1 MSTVD
6 ERPDSPFGSLISA
19 LRERAK
25 ELACLYRIEEILV
38 NPDAEPAAVGRA
50 IVETIPAGMQY
61 PDLTQVEL
69 TLAGDTF
76 RTPGLKKSPDR
87 VTAEIR
93 IQNMVLGEISVSYTQ
108 PMSEADEGPFLGDE
122 VRLVRTIADRL
133 ALFAHHRRMRE
144 NFTELERAQRKI
156 EGKKSGIWRIV
167 LDLLAKTDR
176 SLHHRISHKM
186 LNHLCRIGIPE
197 AEELLVRADIP
208 RYGEDEALERETN
221 RPRRSLKRRVSVDLA
236 SETFRIAAEHLGEED
251 ILGRVERWMQEDKL
265 SFLIR
270 AAERLLPLPDLADA
284 IRRYH
289 DMSTPDTDLPSS
301 VRAGVGVSLIRR
313 FLSDDLSW
321 IRMAKDHVEISD
333 FHALLSRMIYSAG
346 SHGRIGGKSAGLFL
360 ASLVIARAAKD
371 HPELASVR
379 VPATWHVTSDMHTE
393 FLYHNN
399 LEEIAEQK
407 YKDLA
412 QIRSEYPHIVHLCR
426 NSHFPPE
433 LARGLAIALES
444 FGDRPIVVRS
454 SSLLEDRAG
463 TAFSGK
469 YKSLFLANQGDKG
482 ERLVALFDAVAE
494 IYASLFGPD
503 PMEYRAQHGLLD
515 FVEEMGILL
524 QEVVG
529 ARVGPY
535 FMPAFAGVAFSRN
548 EFRWSPR
555 IRREDGL
562 LRLVPGLGTRAVDR
576 VGEDY
581 PVMFAPGQPGLRASV
596 SVDEMLRYS
605 PRYVDLIHLETNTFD
620 TVPFA
625 EVVSGRFDEY
635 PLLPLVASEV
645 HHGQIRPLNL
655 LAPPPPDLV
664 IPTFEGL
671 MADRVFAKTMRT
683 MLTVLEE
690 AFGSPV
696 DIEFA
701 HDGQHLHLLQ
711 CRTQSS
717 SEDCGPSSIPR
728 DLPPERVLFTARRFV
743 SNGRVPDLTH
753 IVYVDPE
760 RYAALPT
767 ADRLKSVGRAVGQV
781 NKLLPAK
788 RFILLGPGRWGS
800 RGDIKLGVPVN
811 YSDISN
817 AAMLVEIAR
826 RRGQFTPDLSFG
838 THFFQDLVEAKI
850 RYLPLYPDE
859 AGIRFHEEFLRGA
872 PSVLLDLLP
881 SAGPIADTLR
891 VIDVPAV
898 ASGRVLRV
906 LLNADLDE
914 AIGFLA
920 DPETRED

>member
-6 ERPDSPFGSLISA
+6 ERPEVPFGNLIAA

-50 IVETIPAGMQY
+50 ILATIPAGMQH

-69 TLAGDTF
+69 TLAGETF
-76 RTPGLKKSPDR
+76 RTPGLKKAPDR
-87 VTAEIR
+87 VSADIR
-93 IQNMVLGEISVSYTQ
+93 IQNMLLGELAVSYAQ
-108 PMSEADEGPFLGDE
+108 PMPEADEGPFLADE

-144 NFTELERAQRKI
+144 HFVELERAQRKL
-156 EGKKSGIWRIV
+156 EGKKSGTLRIV

-176 SLHHRISHKM
+176 GLHHRISHKM

-197 AEELLVRADIP
+197 AEQLLVRADIP

-221 RPRRSLKRRVSVDLA
+221 RPRRSQKGRAAVDLA
-236 SETFRIAAEHLGEED
+236 GETFRIASEHLTEED

-265 SFLIR
+265 AFLIR

-289 DMSTPDTDLPSS
+289 EMSTPDTDLPSS
-301 VRAGVGVSLIRR
+301 VRAGVRVSLIRR
-313 FLSDDLSW
+313 FLSDDLAW

-333 FHALLSRMIYSAG
+333 FHTLLSRMIYSAG

-360 ASLVIARAAKD
+360 ASLLLARAAKEY
-371 HPELASVR
+371 PELADVR

-433 LARGLAIALES
+433 LAKGLSIALES
-444 FGDRPIVVRS
+444 FGDRPIIVRS

-469 YKSLFLANQGDKG
+469 YKSLFLANQGSKE

-503 PMEYRAQHGLLD
+503 PMEYRTQHGLID

-529 ARVGPY
+529 TRVGPY
-535 FMPAFAGVAFSRN
+535 FLPAFAGVAFSRN

-562 LRLVPGLGTRAVDR
+562 IRLVPGLGTRAVDR

-581 PVMFAPGQPGLRASV
+581 PVMFAPGQPGLRVSV
-596 SVDEMLRYS
+596 SVEEMLRYS
-605 PRYVDLIHLETNTFD
+605 PRFVDVIHLETNTFD

-625 EVVSGRFDEY
+625 EVLAGRVDDY

-645 HHGQIRPLNL
+645 RHGQVRPLNL
-655 LAPPPPDLV
+655 IDTPAPGALLPN
-664 IPTFEGL
+664 FEGL
-671 MADRVFAKTMRT
+671 MAERSFAKTMRT
-683 MLTVLEE
+683 MLTVLEK

-701 HDGQHLHLLQ
+701 HDGRHLHLLQ

-717 SEDCGPSSIPR
+717 AEDYGPSPIPR
-728 DLPPERVLFTARRFV
+728 DLPPERVIFTARRFV

-753 IVYVDPE
+753 IVYVDPD
-760 RYAALPT
+760 RYAELPT
-767 ADRLKSVGRAVGQV
+767 ADRLKAVGRAVGQL
-781 NKLLPAK
+781 NKLLPP
-788 RFILLGPGRWGS
+788 RGFILLGPGRWGS

-811 YSDISN
+811 YSDISH

-850 RYLPLYPDE
+850 RYLPLYPDDPDV
-859 AGIRFHEEFLRGA
+859 RFNEEFLRGA
-872 PSVLLDLLP
+872 PSVLMDLLP
-881 SAGPIADTLR
+881 ASEPLSATLR
-891 VIDVPAV
+891 VIDVRA
-898 ASGRVLRV
+898 AANGRILRV

-914 AIGFLA
+914 AIAFLA
-920 DPETRED
+920 DPEIRED